1 MSTEETKD
9 AKPTFSFDTKPA
21 EKPEEEKKPSFS
33 FGSSTEDKKDAKPA
47 FSFSFKPSGDKPAFT
62 FTSKP
67 EEKPAEED
75 NTKPEEDDVKMLG
88 QEGVTVLFSTR
99 SRAFIFNDEK
109 KSWDSRGVGT
119 LRIEEFE

>member
-1 MSTEETKD
+1 MSENEKIEKTGADLEAAQAP
-9 AKPTFSFDTKPA
+9 AKPAKAAD
-21 EKPEEEKKPSFS
+21 KKAAKA
-33 FGSSTEDKKDAKPA
+33 DKKDAKPA

>member
-1 MSTEETKD
+1 
-9 AKPTFSFDTKPA
+9 
-21 EKPEEEKKPSFS
+21 
-33 FGSSTEDKKDAKPA
+33 
-47 FSFSFKPSGDKPAFT
+47 
-62 FTSKP
+62 
-67 EEKPAEED
+67 
-75 NTKPEEDDVKMLG
+75 MLG